1 MTVKSSG
8 RLLLAAA
15 LSAVLLTSCKS
26 GRQDSG
32 ARTWS
37 FDQDRAGAVPEGWH
51 PAETGGEGTPA
62 TWEVVRDG
70 AAPGAPHVVSITKNP
85 NYGST
90 FNLLMAGG
98 TRYRDAVIQ
107 VRVKAVAGKEDQ
119 GGGAL
124 WRARDADNYYIARWN
139 PLENNFRVY
148 FVKDG
153 RRKQLESATVNT
165 DAAAWHTIR
174 IVHEGKRI
182 EARFDGKK
190 LFEVEDATF
199 TEAGRVGLWV
209 KADGLTAFDDIS
221 VQPR

>member
-1 MTVKSSG
+1 M
-8 RLLLAAA
+8 LLLAAA
-15 LSAVLLTSCKS
+15 VSAMFLTSCTS
-26 GRQDSG
+26 GKPPDEG
-32 ARTWS
+32 AKAWS
-37 FDQDRAGAVPEGWH
+37 FNEDKAGVVPEGWQ
-51 PAETGGEGTPA
+51 PAETRGEGTPA
-62 TWEVVRDG
+62 TWAVVQDA
-70 AAPGAPHVVSITKNP
+70 AAPGAPHVVAITKNR
-85 NYGST
+85 NYGGT

-98 TRYRDAVIQ
+98 TRYRDATIQ

-119 GGGAL
+119 GGGPV

-174 IVHEGKRI
+174 IVHQGTRI
-182 EARFDGKK
+182 EARFDGKI

-199 TEAGRVGLWV
+199 AEAGRVGLWV
-209 KADGLTAFDDIS
+209 KADGLTAFDDLT
-221 VQPR
+221 VEPR